1 MDKSKVVIIKSFPT
15 AGEALIYKSL
25 LESGGVECE
34 LINETVSDVLPL
46 QNELMNVKLAVAE
59 KDAEKAR
66 EILSGQIRPAG
77 VRHREHEKAQKTLIT
92 IGLMPVYF
100 RVQETLPGPGP
111 EKARM
116 REVSVRARRSEHT

>member
-46 QNELMNVKLAVAE
+46 QNELMNVKLAV

-66 EILSGQIRPAG
+66 EILSAKFDQ
-77 VRHREHEKAQKTLIT
+77 
-92 IGLMPVYF
+92 
-100 RVQETLPGPGP
+100 QEFDT
-111 EKARM
+111 ESMK
-116 REVSVRARRSEHT
+116 RRKKP

>member
-15 AGEALIYKSL
+15 AGEALFYKSL

-66 EILSGQIRPAG
+66 EILSAKFDQ
-77 VRHREHEKAQKTLIT
+77 
-92 IGLMPVYF
+92 
-100 RVQETLPGPGP
+100 QEFDT
-111 EKARM
+111 ESMK
-116 REVSVRARRSEHT
+116 RRKKP

>member
-1 MDKSKVVIIKSFPT
+1 M
-15 AGEALIYKSL
+15 
-25 LESGGVECE
+25 ECE

-66 EILSGQIRPAG
+66 EILSAKFDQQEFDTESMKR
-77 VRHREHEKAQKTLIT
+77 RQKTLIT

-116 REVSVRARRSEHT
+116 REVSVRARPV

>member
-59 KDAEKAR
+59 KAR
-66 EILSGQIRPAG
+66 EILSAKFDQ
-77 VRHREHEKAQKTLIT
+77 HEFDTESMK
-92 IGLMPVYF
+92 
-100 RVQETLPGPGP
+100 
-111 EKARM
+111 
-116 REVSVRARRSEHT
+116 RRKKP

>member
-66 EILSGQIRPAG
+66 EIRPAG

>member
-25 LESGGVECE
+25 LEICGVECE

-66 EILSGQIRPAG
+66 EILSAKFDQ
-77 VRHREHEKAQKTLIT
+77 
-92 IGLMPVYF
+92 
-100 RVQETLPGPGP
+100 QEFDT
-111 EKARM
+111 ESMK
-116 REVSVRARRSEHT
+116 RRKKP

>member
-59 KDAEKAR
+59 
-66 EILSGQIRPAG
+66 ILSAKFDQ
-77 VRHREHEKAQKTLIT
+77 
-92 IGLMPVYF
+92 
-100 RVQETLPGPGP
+100 QEFDT
-111 EKARM
+111 ESMK
-116 REVSVRARRSEHT
+116 RRKKP

>member
-1 MDKSKVVIIKSFPT
+1 MD
-15 AGEALIYKSL
+15 KSL

-66 EILSGQIRPAG
+66 EILSAKFDQ
-77 VRHREHEKAQKTLIT
+77 
-92 IGLMPVYF
+92 
-100 RVQETLPGPGP
+100 QEFDT
-111 EKARM
+111 ESMK
-116 REVSVRARRSEHT
+116 RRKKP

>member
-25 LESGGVECE
+25 LESDGVECE

-66 EILSGQIRPAG
+66 EILSAKFDQ
-77 VRHREHEKAQKTLIT
+77 
-92 IGLMPVYF
+92 
-100 RVQETLPGPGP
+100 QEFDT
-111 EKARM
+111 ESMK
-116 REVSVRARRSEHT
+116 RRKKP

>member
-46 QNELMNVKLAVAE
+46 QNE

-66 EILSGQIRPAG
+66 EILSAKFDQ
-77 VRHREHEKAQKTLIT
+77 
-92 IGLMPVYF
+92 
-100 RVQETLPGPGP
+100 QEFDT
-111 EKARM
+111 ESMK
-116 REVSVRARRSEHT
+116 RRKKP

>member
-25 LESGGVECE
+25 LASGGVECE

-66 EILSGQIRPAG
+66 EILSAKFDQ
-77 VRHREHEKAQKTLIT
+77 
-92 IGLMPVYF
+92 
-100 RVQETLPGPGP
+100 QEFDT
-111 EKARM
+111 ESMK
-116 REVSVRARRSEHT
+116 RRKKP

>member
-46 QNELMNVKLAVAE
+46 QN
-59 KDAEKAR
+59 D
-66 EILSGQIRPAG
+66 
-77 VRHREHEKAQKTLIT
+77 
-92 IGLMPVYF
+92 
-100 RVQETLPGPGP
+100 
-111 EKARM
+111 
-116 REVSVRARRSEHT
+116 

>member
-25 LESGGVECE
+25 LESGSVECE

-66 EILSGQIRPAG
+66 EILSAKFDQ
-77 VRHREHEKAQKTLIT
+77 
-92 IGLMPVYF
+92 
-100 RVQETLPGPGP
+100 QEFDT
-111 EKARM
+111 ESMK
-116 REVSVRARRSEHT
+116 RRKKP

>member
-34 LINETVSDVLPL
+34 LLPL

-66 EILSGQIRPAG
+66 EILSAKFDQ
-77 VRHREHEKAQKTLIT
+77 
-92 IGLMPVYF
+92 
-100 RVQETLPGPGP
+100 QEFDT
-111 EKARM
+111 ESMK
-116 REVSVRARRSEHT
+116 RRKKP

>member
-25 LESGGVECE
+25 LESGGVE

-66 EILSGQIRPAG
+66 EILSAKFDQ
-77 VRHREHEKAQKTLIT
+77 
-92 IGLMPVYF
+92 
-100 RVQETLPGPGP
+100 QEFDT
-111 EKARM
+111 ESMK
-116 REVSVRARRSEHT
+116 RRKKP

>member
-15 AGEALIYKSL
+15 AGEALIYNSL

-66 EILSGQIRPAG
+66 EILSAKFDQ
-77 VRHREHEKAQKTLIT
+77 
-92 IGLMPVYF
+92 
-100 RVQETLPGPGP
+100 QEFDT
-111 EKARM
+111 ESMK
-116 REVSVRARRSEHT
+116 RRKKP

>member
-25 LESGGVECE
+25 LESGGVEGE

-66 EILSGQIRPAG
+66 EILSAKFDQ
-77 VRHREHEKAQKTLIT
+77 
-92 IGLMPVYF
+92 
-100 RVQETLPGPGP
+100 QEFDT
-111 EKARM
+111 ESMK
-116 REVSVRARRSEHT
+116 RRKKP

>member
-34 LINETVSDVLPL
+34 LIN
-46 QNELMNVKLAVAE
+46 VKLAVAE

-66 EILSGQIRPAG
+66 EILSAKFDQ
-77 VRHREHEKAQKTLIT
+77 
-92 IGLMPVYF
+92 
-100 RVQETLPGPGP
+100 QEFDT
-111 EKARM
+111 ESMK
-116 REVSVRARRSEHT
+116 RRKKP

>member
-59 KDAEKAR
+59 TDAEKAR
-66 EILSGQIRPAG
+66 EILSAKFDQ
-77 VRHREHEKAQKTLIT
+77 
-92 IGLMPVYF
+92 
-100 RVQETLPGPGP
+100 QEFDT
-111 EKARM
+111 ESMK
-116 REVSVRARRSEHT
+116 RRKNL

>member
-34 LINETVSDVLPL
+34 QINETVSDVLPL

-66 EILSGQIRPAG
+66 EILSAKFDQ
-77 VRHREHEKAQKTLIT
+77 
-92 IGLMPVYF
+92 
-100 RVQETLPGPGP
+100 QEFDT
-111 EKARM
+111 ESMK
-116 REVSVRARRSEHT
+116 RRKKP

>member
-15 AGEALIYKSL
+15 AGESL

-66 EILSGQIRPAG
+66 EILSAKFDQ
-77 VRHREHEKAQKTLIT
+77 
-92 IGLMPVYF
+92 
-100 RVQETLPGPGP
+100 QEFDT
-111 EKARM
+111 ESMK
-116 REVSVRARRSEHT
+116 RRKKP